1 VLRFGRADTP
11 SGDYSFD
18 FKLSSGKLK
27 VDVGNGSGCFLTGPG
42 IPFGFQ
48 LNRWY
53 MVAAV
58 VQPSFVTLYVNGRS
72 IGTEAYP
79 TGDATAL
86 RPVAPRLPRYKRS
99 PPVRAFRGHMDEVAI
114 YQTPLTSDEINGPY
128 HAGIGR

>member
-79 TGDATAL
+79 TGTPLLYDQSHHVYLGTNAL
-86 RPVAPRLPRYKRS
+86 LPYEH
-99 PPVRAFRGHMDEVAI
+99 FRGHMDEVAI